1 MNNKSNTDTKL
12 GRPFGAN
19 AYGESTIPIRVP
31 KSKVTIIKD
40 YLNRAA
46 SSKDEPELVFFGLET
61 PARKLSIP
69 LYSSIVPAGFPSPCD
84 DHVEKRLNIH
94 EYLVDNEDATFIVE
108 IGGLSMINA
117 GLYPKDKAVI
127 DRSKTAQ
134 IGNIV
139 MASVDGEFTIKQL
152 GIAENGN
159 PLLIPAN
166 PDFNVIEI
174 KEGMDFQIWG
184 VMTSSFRKYL

>member
-1 MNNKSNTDTKL
+1 
-12 GRPFGAN
+12 
-19 AYGESTIPIRVP
+19 
-31 KSKVTIIKD
+31 
-40 YLNRAA
+40 
-46 SSKDEPELVFFGLET
+46 
-61 PARKLSIP
+61 
-69 LYSSIVPAGFPSPCD
+69 
-84 DHVEKRLNIH
+84 
-94 EYLVDNEDATFIVE
+94 
-108 IGGLSMINA
+108 MINA

-152 GIAENGN
+152 GFAENGN
-159 PLLIPAN
+159 PLLVPAN